1 MGSEMCIRDRYYV
14 VRTVRMSSSYCNDT
28 AVVQRALAYQT
39 LCTYRYV
46 NTGRYTATGGL
57 VSTLPTDDTLVTIR
71 KKVINRIVCLADGN
85 EIPDILYITRPNNGA
100 HI

>member
-1 MGSEMCIRDRYYV
+1 MYIIVLY
-14 VRTVRMSSSYCNDT
+14 DT
-28 AVVQRALAYQT
+28 AVRSTEDVHVSGPH
-39 LCTYRYV
+39 TYIPVRTCIRV
-46 NTGRYTATGGL
+46 GFTATGSL
-57 VSTLPTDDTLVTIR
+57 VLTLPTDDTLVTIR

>member
-1 MGSEMCIRDRYYV
+1 MYIPLLLYV
-14 VRTVRMSSSYCNDT
+14 H
-28 AVVQRALAYQT
+28 
-39 LCTYRYV
+39 
-46 NTGRYTATGGL
+46 TGRFTATGSL
-57 VSTLPTDDTLVTIR
+57 VLTLPTDDTLVTIR